1 MPASSELHRETTYI
15 ICQLPAELSLFPSIP
30 VSLFPDENNV
40 EQELM
45 AEDSPADMTDRYQR
59 LYAAEARGLRLA
71 ILCRTL
77 AVLACAIWFFLSYQ
91 SIGQLP
97 RGWGVFGLAMF
108 VIIGAAYYPL
118 IGSRRDRPWV
128 KYIIYTLD
136 VLLLCALFV
145 VIPVSAAD
153 KVPQIIAFRAYG
165 IYYLLPFLG
174 LACLSMSWGL
184 VAWTG
189 TVIAAGWWGA
199 FWYVISGMEQ
209 TLSWGD
215 LPSGPTASDYER
227 IFLSPDFISIGGR
240 VEETGFVLITAFIL
254 SLAVYRVRQVFFAQ
268 VQAED
273 AREKVSRT
281 LGQYVPETI
290 ARRLLDSEGALEPQV
305 RVGSVLIVDIE
316 KFSDFANSREP
327 HQVITTLNEFLAACA
342 DEVSKCD
349 GVVVSYLGDGLLAT
363 FNTPI
368 DVPNPADSALTAA
381 RALIVMSE
389 ARQFSGEN
397 FRLRAGIATGE
408 IAAGIVGSSSRQAF
422 TVYGETV
429 NRAARLEQ
437 LNKQTRSRILMD
449 KETREHL
456 EVGNGIRPAGEHRV
470 QGLAEPLAVWAVGS

>member
-1 MPASSELHRETTYI
+1 
-15 ICQLPAELSLFPSIP
+15 
-30 VSLFPDENNV
+30 
-40 EQELM
+40 M
-45 AEDSPADMTDRYQR
+45 AENIPGEATSRYRR
-59 LYAAEARGLRLA
+59 LYAAQARGLRLA

-77 AVLACAIWFFLSYQ
+77 AVLACAIWFFLSYK

-97 RGWGVFGLAMF
+97 RGWGIFGLSIF
-108 VIIGAAYYPL
+108 VVIGAAYYPL
-118 IGSRRDRPWV
+118 IGSRWDRPWV

-136 VLLLCALFV
+136 VAVLCALFV
-145 VIPVSAAD
+145 LIPVSAAD
-153 KVPQIIAFRAYG
+153 DVPQIIAFRAYG

-189 TVIAAGWWGA
+189 TVIAAGWWSA
-199 FWYVISGMEQ
+199 FSYVISGMER

-215 LPSGPTASDYER
+215 LPLGPTAADYER
-227 IFLSPDFISIGGR
+227 VFLSPDFVSIGGR
-240 VEETGFVLITAFIL
+240 VEETGFVLITAFVL
-254 SLAVYRVRQVFFAQ
+254 SLAVYRARQVFFAQ
-268 VQAED
+268 IQAED

-281 LGQYVPETI
+281 LGQYVPETV
-290 ARRLLDSEGALEPQV
+290 ARRLLHSEGALEPQV
-305 RVGSVLIVDIE
+305 RIGSVLIVDIE
-316 KFSDFANSREP
+316 QFSDFANGRQP

-368 DVPNPADSALTAA
+368 EVSNPAESALSAA
-381 RALIVMSE
+381 RALLAMSE
-389 ARQFSGEN
+389 ARQFNGTG

-437 LNKQTRSRILMD
+437 LNKQTGSRILMD
-449 KETREHL
+449 KETRDHL
-456 EVGNGIRPAGEHRV
+456 EAGHETRPAGEHQV
-470 QGLAEPLAVWAVGS
+470 QGLAQPLAVWAAGS

>member
-1 MPASSELHRETTYI
+1 
-15 ICQLPAELSLFPSIP
+15 
-30 VSLFPDENNV
+30 
-40 EQELM
+40 M
-45 AEDSPADMTDRYQR
+45 AEDTASETADRYRR
-59 LYAAEARGLRLA
+59 LYRAEARGLRLA
-71 ILCRTL
+71 IGCRTL
-77 AVLACAIWFFLSYQ
+77 AVLACAVWFLLSYQ
-91 SIGQLP
+91 SVGQVP
-97 RGWGVFGLAMF
+97 RGWGVFGLSLF
-108 VIIGAAYYPL
+108 VVIGAGYYPL
-118 IGSRRDRPWV
+118 IGSRWDRPWV

-145 VIPVSAAD
+145 VIPISPVAE
-153 KVPQIIAFRAYG
+153 VPQIIAFRAYG

-189 TVIAAGWWGA
+189 AVIAAGWWAA
-199 FWYVISGMEQ
+199 FWHVTSGMER

-215 LPSGPTASDYER
+215 MPPGPTASDYER
-227 IFLSPDFISIGGR
+227 IFLSPDFISVGGR
-240 VEETGFVLITAFIL
+240 VEETGFVLITALVL

-281 LGQYVPETI
+281 LGQYVPKTI
-290 ARRLLDSEGALEPQV
+290 ANRLLDAEDALEPQV
-305 RVGSVLIVDIE
+305 RLGSVLIVDIE
-316 KFSDFANSREP
+316 QFSDFAAGREP
-327 HQVITTLNEFLAACA
+327 RQVITTLNEFLAACA

-368 DVPNPADSALTAA
+368 EVANPAQSAVTAA
-381 RALIVMSE
+381 HALIAMSE
-389 ARQFSGEN
+389 ARQFSGTQ
-397 FRLRAGIATGE
+397 FRLRAGVATGE

-437 LNKQTRSRILMD
+437 LNKQTGSRILMD
-449 KETREHL
+449 RATRDHL
-456 EVGNGIRPAGEHRV
+456 ENADKARPAGEHRV
-470 QGLAEPLAVWAVGS
+470 QGSAEPVAVWAAGS

>member
-1 MPASSELHRETTYI
+1 
-15 ICQLPAELSLFPSIP
+15 
-30 VSLFPDENNV
+30 
-40 EQELM
+40 M
-45 AEDSPADMTDRYQR
+45 ADNISGQVTDRYQR

-91 SIGQLP
+91 SIGELP
-97 RGWGVFGLAMF
+97 RGWGVLGLTMF
-108 VIIGAAYYPL
+108 VVIGAAYYPL
-118 IGSRRDRPWV
+118 IGSRWDRPWV
-128 KYIIYTLD
+128 KYIIYSLD
-136 VLLLCALFV
+136 VALLCALFAL
-145 VIPVSAAD
+145 IPVSAAD
-153 KVPQIIAFRAYG
+153 QVPQIIAFRAYG

-189 TVIAAGWWGA
+189 TVIAAGWWVA
-199 FWYVISGMEQ
+199 FWYVISGMER

-215 LPSGPTASDYER
+215 MPSDPTAGDYER

-240 VEETGFVLITAFIL
+240 VEETGFVLITALVL

-290 ARRLLDSEGALEPQV
+290 ATRLLHGEGELEPQV
-305 RVGSVLIVDIE
+305 RLGSVLMVDIE
-316 KFSDFANSREP
+316 QFSDFANDREP
-327 HQVITTLNEFLAACA
+327 RQVITTLNEFLAACA

-368 DVPNPADSALTAA
+368 EVPNPSESAVNAA
-381 RALIVMSE
+381 RSLIAMSQ
-389 ARQFSGEN
+389 ARQFSDTR

-437 LNKQTRSRILMD
+437 LNKKTGSRVLMD
-449 KETREHL
+449 RATRDHL
-456 EVGNGIRPAGEHRV
+456 QEGHDISPAGEHRV
-470 QGLAEPLAVWAVGS
+470 QGLAQPLAVWAVGA

>member
-1 MPASSELHRETTYI
+1 MAHN
-15 ICQLPAELSLFPSIP
+15 IP
-30 VSLFPDENNV
+30 GEV
-40 EQELM
+40 
-45 AEDSPADMTDRYQR
+45 ADRYQR

-77 AVLACAIWFFLSYQ
+77 AVLACAIWFFLSYK

-97 RGWGVFGLAMF
+97 RGWGVFGLSMF
-108 VIIGAAYYPL
+108 VVIGAAYYPL
-118 IGSRRDRPWV
+118 VGSRWDRPWV
-128 KYIIYTLD
+128 KYIIYTFD
-136 VLLLCALFV
+136 VVLLCTLFV
-145 VIPVSAAD
+145 LIPVSPAD
-153 KVPQIIAFRAYG
+153 DVPQIIAFRAYG

-189 TVIAAGWWGA
+189 TVITAGWWGA
-199 FWYVISGMEQ
+199 FLYVISGMEQ

-215 LPSGPTASDYER
+215 LPADPTVGDYER
-227 IFLSPDFISIGGR
+227 IFLSPDFISVGGR
-240 VEETGFVLITAFIL
+240 VEETGFVMITAFVL

-281 LGQYVPETI
+281 LGQYVPEAI
-290 ARRLLDSEGALEPQV
+290 ASRLLDSEDALEPQV
-305 RVGSVLIVDIE
+305 RLGSVLVVDIE
-316 KFSDFANSREP
+316 RFSDFAAGNEP
-327 HQVITTLNEFLAACA
+327 HEVITTLNEFLAACA
-342 DEVSKCD
+342 DEVSKCE

-368 DVPNPADSALTAA
+368 EIPNPAGSAVSAA
-381 RALIVMSE
+381 RALVAMSE
-389 ARQFSGEN
+389 ARRFSGTG
-397 FRLRAGIATGE
+397 FRLRAGVATGE

-437 LNKQTRSRILMD
+437 LNKQTGSRILMD
-449 KETREHL
+449 RPTIDHLGNAHET
-456 EVGNGIRPAGEHRV
+456 RPAGEHRV
-470 QGLAEPLAVWAVGS
+470 QGIAQPLAVWSVKP